1 MLNERVIK
9 LRIYEVL
16 DTKEMLRC
24 EFIENYH
31 VLYEKI
37 ELRDYEIKD
46 DCLLEKGCTI
56 QKYITI
62 FKGSSFSSLMKIKAY
77 PIQVVDIIEIRKM
90 VANDF
95 PELFKNVQFSPKAV

>member
-62 FKGSSFSSLMKIKAY
+62 FKGSSFSSL
-77 PIQVVDIIEIRKM
+77 
-90 VANDF
+90 
-95 PELFKNVQFSPKAV
+95 QFVFFSNENQSISDSSGGYH